1 MVSFIVKLIK
11 KEEVAEDTM
20 AFYFEKPDG
29 FEFTA
34 GQYITVTLFN
44 PTEKDDEGS
53 SRFFSLLTAPYEN
66 YLGVATRMRD
76 TAFKR
81 VLKNL
86 PITSKMQITGPF
98 GSFFLH
104 KDTSKPAVFLIGG
117 IGITPIFS
125 IIKNTTRN
133 KTPHKLF
140 LFYSNKKPNSAPF
153 LKELQELEK
162 ENSNFKLIAT
172 MTSPTQEWQG
182 ETGYI
187 NKEMI
192 QKYVKDLG
200 SPIYYMS
207 GSPAMVKAMR
217 ELLGKTGVIDSNIK
231 FEEFSGY

>member
-53 SRFFSLLTAPYEN
+53 SRFFSPTAPYEN
-66 YLGVATRMRD
+66 YLGVATRMRY
-76 TAFKR
+76 AFKR

-117 IGITPIFS
+117 
-125 IIKNTTRN
+125 
-133 KTPHKLF
+133 
-140 LFYSNKKPNSAPF
+140 
-153 LKELQELEK
+153 
-162 ENSNFKLIAT
+162 
-172 MTSPTQEWQG
+172 
-182 ETGYI
+182 
-187 NKEMI
+187 
-192 QKYVKDLG
+192 
-200 SPIYYMS
+200 
-207 GSPAMVKAMR
+207 
-217 ELLGKTGVIDSNIK
+217 
-231 FEEFSGY
+231 